1 MPRGFYL
8 QTGFLVIVVRL
19 RIDVVMLIGGL
30 SEANLRSRIEIL
42 KSYVSP
48 GTEVNLVFTNN
59 PPPSV
64 DSLAEME
71 LAAPGI
77 LERVVKSEREG
88 ADAILIWG
96 GHDPSLLSARSLVD
110 IPVLGPGSAS
120 MHVASFLADY
130 FSLIVQ
136 LPEVEQ
142 LAWRQIRDYRLEE
155 KCIGVY
161 SVDIPVLELGKPE
174 SYDAVKETVIESI
187 EDGADAV
194 CFGCMALNDHVDRLI
209 EELRETHP
217 GATIVHPGRTSIRMA
232 EMLVELGLSQS
243 RFTYPSPPKPI
254 KL

>member
-1 MPRGFYL
+1 M
-8 QTGFLVIVVRL
+8 VCL

-30 SEANLRSRIEIL
+30 SEADLKRRLEILRS
-42 KSYVSP
+42 YASP
-48 GTEVNLVFTNN
+48 GTEVNLVFTKN

-77 LERVVKSEREG
+77 LERVVKSEKEG
-88 ADAILIWG
+88 ADAVLIWG
-96 GHDPSLLSARSLVD
+96 GHDPSLISSRSLVN

-142 LAWRQIRDYRLEE
+142 LAWRQIRDYRLED
-155 KCIGVY
+155 KCVGVY

-194 CFGCMALNDHVDRLI
+194 CFGCMALNNHVDRLTK
-209 EELRETHP
+209 ELKESHP
-217 GATIVHPGRTSIRMA
+217 GATIVHPGRTSIRLA
-232 EMLVELGLSQS
+232 EMLVELGLTQS
-243 RFTYPSPPKPI
+243 RFTYPSPPKPVR
-254 KL
+254 L

>member
-1 MPRGFYL
+1 M
-8 QTGFLVIVVRL
+8 

-30 SEANLRSRIEIL
+30 SQADLKRRIEIL
-42 KSYVSP
+42 RSYASP
-48 GTEVNLVFTNN
+48 GTEVNLVFTKN

-71 LAAPGI
+71 QAAPGI
-77 LERVVKSEREG
+77 LERVVRSESEG
-88 ADAILIWG
+88 ADAVLIWG
-96 GHDPSLLSARSLVD
+96 GHDPSLLSSRSLVD
-110 IPVLGPGSAS
+110 IPVIGPGSAS

-142 LAWRQIRDYRLEE
+142 LAWRQIRDYRLED
-155 KCIGVY
+155 KCVGVY
-161 SVDIPVLELGKPE
+161 SVDIPVLELGKLE

-194 CFGCMALNDHVDRLI
+194 CFGCMALNNHVDRLK
-209 EELRETHP
+209 EELAESHP
-217 GATIVHPGRTSIRMA
+217 GATIVHPGRASIKLA
-232 EMLVELGLSQS
+232 EMLVELGLTQS
-243 RFTYPSPPKPI
+243 RFTYPSPPKPV

>member
-1 MPRGFYL
+1 M
-8 QTGFLVIVVRL
+8 

-30 SEANLRSRIEIL
+30 PEADLNRRIEIL
-42 KSYVSP
+42 KSYASP
-48 GTEVNLVFTNN
+48 GTEINLVMTRN

-77 LERVVKSEREG
+77 LEQVVRSEKEG
-88 ADAILIWG
+88 ADAVLIWG

-120 MHVASFLADY
+120 MHIASFLADY

-142 LAWRQIRDYRLEE
+142 LAWRQIRDYKLEE
-155 KCIGVY
+155 KCVGVY

-174 SYDAVKETVIESI
+174 SYEAVKETVIESI
-187 EDGADAV
+187 DDGADAV
-194 CFGCMALNDHVDRLI
+194 CFGCMALNNHVDKLT
-209 EELRETHP
+209 EELKKSHP
-217 GATIVHPGRTSIRMA
+217 GTTIVHPGRTSIRLA
-232 EMLVELGLSQS
+232 EMLVELGLTQS

-254 KL
+254 KF

>member
-1 MPRGFYL
+1 MK
-8 QTGFLVIVVRL
+8 
-19 RIDVVMLIGGL
+19 IDVVMLIAGL
-30 SEANLRSRIEIL
+30 PEADLKKRREIL
-42 KSYVSP
+42 QSYASP
-48 GTEVNLVFTNN
+48 GTEVRLVMTKNA
-59 PPPSV
+59 PPSV

-77 LERVVKSEREG
+77 LERVVQSEREG
-88 ADAILIWG
+88 ADAVLIWG

-110 IPVLGPGSAS
+110 IPVIGPGSAS
-120 MHVASFLADY
+120 MHIAAFLADY

-155 KCIGVY
+155 KCVGIY
-161 SVDIPVLELGKPE
+161 SVDIPVLELGKE
-174 SYDAVKETVIESI
+174 ENYDAVKDTVIESI
-187 EDGADAV
+187 EAGADSV
-194 CFGCMALNDHVDRLI
+194 CFGCMALNNHVDRLT

-217 GATIVHPGRTSIRMA
+217 GATIIHPGRTSIKLA
-232 EMLVELGLSQS
+232 EMLVKLGLTQS

>member
-1 MPRGFYL
+1 
-8 QTGFLVIVVRL
+8 LVISM

-30 SEANLRSRIEIL
+30 PEVDLKRRLEILRSYA
-42 KSYVSP
+42 SV
-48 GTEVNLVFTNN
+48 GTEVRLVMTKH
-59 PPPSV
+59 PPLSV

-77 LERVVKSEREG
+77 LERVVQSEREG
-88 ADAILIWG
+88 ADAVLIWG
-96 GHDPSLLSARSLVD
+96 GHDPSLLSSRSLVD
-110 IPVLGPGSAS
+110 IPVIGPGSAS
-120 MHVASFLADY
+120 MHIAAFLADY

-187 EDGADAV
+187 EDGADAI
-194 CFGCMALNDHVDRLI
+194 CFGCMALNNHVDKLT
-209 EELRETHP
+209 EELRESNP
-217 GATIVHPGRTSIRMA
+217 GATIVHPGRTSIRLV
-232 EMLVELGLSQS
+232 EMLVELGLTQS
-243 RFTYPSPPKPI
+243 RFTYPSPPKPV

>member
-1 MPRGFYL
+1 V
-8 QTGFLVIVVRL
+8 LVVSL

-30 SEANLRSRIEIL
+30 SDADLERRIEIL
-42 KSYVSP
+42 RSYASS
-48 GTEVNLVFTNN
+48 GTEVNLVFTKN

-88 ADAILIWG
+88 ADAVLIWG

-120 MHVASFLADY
+120 MHIASFLADY

-155 KCIGVY
+155 KCVGVY

-187 EDGADAV
+187 DDGADAV
-194 CFGCMALNDHVDRLI
+194 CFGCMALNNHVDRLT

-217 GATIVHPGRTSIRMA
+217 GATIVHPGRTSIRLA
-232 EMLVELGLSQS
+232 EMLVELGLTQS
-243 RFTYPSPPKPI
+243 RFTYPSPPKPV

>member
-1 MPRGFYL
+1 M
-8 QTGFLVIVVRL
+8 

-30 SEANLRSRIEIL
+30 PEVDLKRRLETLRSYA
-42 KSYVSP
+42 SV
-48 GTEVNLVFTNN
+48 GTEVRLVMTKN

-77 LERVVKSEREG
+77 LERVLQSEREG
-88 ADAILIWG
+88 ADAVLIWG
-96 GHDPSLLSARSLVD
+96 GHDPSLLSSRSLVD
-110 IPVLGPGSAS
+110 IPVIGPGSAS
-120 MHVASFLADY
+120 MHIAAFLADY

-194 CFGCMALNDHVDRLI
+194 CFGCMALNNHVDKLT
-209 EELRETHP
+209 EELRESNP
-217 GATIVHPGRTSIRMA
+217 GATIVHPGRTSIRLA
-232 EMLVELGLSQS
+232 EMLVELGLTQS
-243 RFTYPSPPKPI
+243 RFTYPSPPKPL

>member
-1 MPRGFYL
+1 
-8 QTGFLVIVVRL
+8 
-19 RIDVVMLIGGL
+19 MLIGGL
-30 SEANLRSRIEIL
+30 PEADLNRRIEIL
-42 KSYVSP
+42 KSYASP
-48 GTEVNLVFTNN
+48 GTEINLVMTRN

-77 LERVVKSEREG
+77 LERVVKSEKEG
-88 ADAILIWG
+88 ADAVLIWG

-155 KCIGVY
+155 KCVGVY

-174 SYDAVKETVIESI
+174 NYEAVKETVIESI
-187 EDGADAV
+187 DDGADAV
-194 CFGCMALNDHVDRLI
+194 CFGCMALNNHVDRLT
-209 EELRETHP
+209 EELKVSHP
-217 GATIVHPGRTSIRMA
+217 GATIVHPGRTSIRLA
-232 EMLVELGLSQS
+232 EMLVELGLTQS
-243 RFTYPSPPKPI
+243 RYTYPSPPKPV

>member
-48 GTEVNLVFTNN
+48 GTDVNLVFTNN

-194 CFGCMALNDHVDRLI
+194 CFGCMALNNHVDRLI

-217 GATIVHPGRTSIRMA
+217 GATIIHPGRTSIRLA

>member
-1 MPRGFYL
+1 
-8 QTGFLVIVVRL
+8 
-19 RIDVVMLIGGL
+19 MLIGGL
-30 SEANLRSRIEIL
+30 PESDLNRRIEIL
-42 KSYVSP
+42 KSYASP
-48 GTEVNLVFTNN
+48 GTEINLVMTRN
-59 PPPSV
+59 PPLSV

-88 ADAILIWG
+88 ADAVLIWG

-142 LAWRQIRDYRLEE
+142 LAWRQIRDYKLEK
-155 KCIGVY
+155 KCVGVY
-161 SVDIPVLELGKPE
+161 SVDIPVLELGQPE
-174 SYDAVKETVIESI
+174 SYEAVMETVIESI
-187 EDGADAV
+187 DDGADAV
-194 CFGCMALNDHVDRLI
+194 CFGCMALNNHVDRLT
-209 EELRETHP
+209 EELKRSHP
-217 GATIVHPGRTSIRMA
+217 GATIVHPGRTSIRFA
-232 EMLVELGLSQS
+232 EMLVELGLTQS
-243 RFTYPSPPKPI
+243 RFTYPSPPKPV

>member
-1 MPRGFYL
+1 
-8 QTGFLVIVVRL
+8 LVISM

-30 SEANLRSRIEIL
+30 PEVDLKRRLEILRSYA
-42 KSYVSP
+42 SV
-48 GTEVNLVFTNN
+48 GTEVRLVMTKH
-59 PPPSV
+59 PPLSV

-77 LERVVKSEREG
+77 LERVVQSEREG
-88 ADAILIWG
+88 ADAVLIWG
-96 GHDPSLLSARSLVD
+96 GHDPSLLSSRSLVD
-110 IPVLGPGSAS
+110 IPVIGPGSAS
-120 MHVASFLADY
+120 MHIAAFLADY

-187 EDGADAV
+187 EDGADAI
-194 CFGCMALNDHVDRLI
+194 CFGCMALNNHVDKLT
-209 EELRETHP
+209 EELRESTP
-217 GATIVHPGRTSIRMA
+217 GATIVHPGRTSIRLV
-232 EMLVELGLSQS
+232 EMLVELGLTQS
-243 RFTYPSPPKPI
+243 RFTYPSPPKPV

>member
-1 MPRGFYL
+1 MV
-8 QTGFLVIVVRL
+8 FLL

-30 SEANLRSRIEIL
+30 PEADLKSRLEILRS
-42 KSYVSP
+42 YTSP
-48 GTEVNLVFTNN
+48 GTEINLVLTRN

-77 LERVVKSEREG
+77 LERVIQSEREG
-88 ADAILIWG
+88 ANAVLIWG
-96 GHDPSLLSARSLVD
+96 GHDPSLLSSRSLVD
-110 IPVLGPGSAS
+110 IPIVGPGSAS
-120 MHVASFLADY
+120 MHIAAFLADN

-142 LAWRQIRDYRLEE
+142 LAWRQIRDYKLEA

-174 SYDAVKETVIESI
+174 SYDAVMETVIESI
-187 EDGADAV
+187 EDGANAV
-194 CFGCMALNDHVDRLI
+194 CFGCMALNNHVDRLT
-209 EELRETHP
+209 EELLESHP
-217 GATIVHPGRTSIRMA
+217 GATIVHPGRTSIRIA
-232 EMLVELGLSQS
+232 EMLVELGLTQS

-254 KL
+254 KI